1 MTSRRYTTAFSFILR
16 ERGCSYCEMATE
28 LAAVEGIS
36 HSDSLPN
43 DQGVN
48 HVNVMLSGVI
58 ASAIGTLA
66 LHPIDTIK
74 TTQQAAHRGHN
85 MFVTATSL
93 VRQSGFRALY
103 RGVSPI
109 LCSESSGG
117 AIKFATFETI
127 KHYCESNVD
136 SSYHALTS
144 FLSAA
149 AAMLASSIILVPG
162 EILKIRLQ
170 AGKIPSITAG
180 LADIYRSSG
189 FRGYYVGYT
198 ATLVRDVPYTMLELG
213 LYDNL
218 KRLIRY
224 VTKRPQLSHSEE
236 LSAAAVTGGLT
247 GFLTTPFDVMKTRIM
262 LQKKSANYGNLLGGI
277 YHKEGIQAFFVGAP
291 ARVIWLVPFTTI
303 YLGIY
308 EVSKKVLATL

>member
-1 MTSRRYTTAFSFILR
+1 
-16 ERGCSYCEMATE
+16 
-28 LAAVEGIS
+28 
-36 HSDSLPN
+36 
-43 DQGVN
+43 
-48 HVNVMLSGVI
+48 MLSGVI

-74 TTQQAAHRGHN
+74 TTQQAAHRDHN

-170 AGKIPSITAG
+170 AGKVCVSYTSFTSLCFTSIIS
-180 LADIYRSSG
+180 DILSYILKTVFHLSSDS
-189 FRGYYVGYT
+189 VH
-198 ATLVRDVPYTMLELG
+198 
-213 LYDNL
+213 NC
-218 KRLIRY
+218 RLSRY
-224 VTKRPQLSHSEE
+224 LSQQW
-236 LSAAAVTGGLT
+236 V
-247 GFLTTPFDVMKTRIM
+247 
-262 LQKKSANYGNLLGGI
+262 
-277 YHKEGIQAFFVGAP
+277 
-291 ARVIWLVPFTTI
+291 
-303 YLGIY
+303 
-308 EVSKKVLATL
+308 